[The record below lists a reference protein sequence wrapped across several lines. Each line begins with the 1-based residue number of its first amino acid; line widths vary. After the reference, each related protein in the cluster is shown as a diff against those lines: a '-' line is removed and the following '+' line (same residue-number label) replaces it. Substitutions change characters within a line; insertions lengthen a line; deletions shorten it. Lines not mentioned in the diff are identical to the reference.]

1 MKYDSKIFHI
11 IINHITSKSQYH
23 IYVHSPLEQRIY
35 PQIPREFKYMYNKII
50 LRTIIIFRVH

>member
-23 IYVHSPLEQRIY
+23 IYIHSSPEKENEDICTTE
-35 PQIPREFKYMYNKII
+35 I
-50 LRTIIIFRVH
+50 H

>member
-23 IYVHSPLEQRIY
+23 IYIHSPPEK
-35 PQIPREFKYMYNKII
+35 EF
-50 LRTIIIFRVH
+50 IFKFRGNQNICTTEIN

>member
-23 IYVHSPLEQRIY
+23 TITSIYTL
-35 PQIPREFKYMYNKII
+35 PQKKEF
-50 LRTIIIFRVH
+50 IFKFQENQNVCTTEVN

>member
-23 IYVHSPLEQRIY
+23 IYISL
-35 PQIPREFKYMYNKII
+35 PQKKEFIFKFQEPPYVQQNI